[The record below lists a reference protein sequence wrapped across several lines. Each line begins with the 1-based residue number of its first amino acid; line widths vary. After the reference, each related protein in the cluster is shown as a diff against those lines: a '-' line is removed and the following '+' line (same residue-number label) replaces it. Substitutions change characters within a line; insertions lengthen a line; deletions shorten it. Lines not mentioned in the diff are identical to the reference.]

1 MFMSKYESQIYAIL
15 RIVAGFLFM
24 WHGSQKLFGYPP
36 MGVHIPMHIVI
47 FGGGVEFIGGVLI
60 MIGLFTHWAAFISAG
75 EMAFAYWTVHGT
87 NALLPIVNMGELAVL
102 YCFLFLFIS
111 AKGSGIFSFD
121 HYLGRRNQARK

>member
-1 MFMSKYESQIYAIL
+1 MFMSKYESQIYATL

-24 WHGSQKLFGYPP
+24 WHGSQILFGYPP
-36 MGVHIPMHIVI
+36 MGVHTPMHIVI

-87 NALLPIVNMGELAVL
+87 NALLPVVNMGELAVL

-111 AKGSGIFSFD
+111 AKGSGIFSVD
-121 HYLGRRNQARK
+121 HYLGKRNQARK